1 MMIDVLAYAPTRA
14 IGLAFIASVGVAE
27 MRDGVL
33 FPLVQAQI
41 TTSDNWNCAGR
52 PGWYVNVRYYGDTAL
67 ALLNGGDPNSADLFE
82 RAPGL
87 LAITEAR
94 TGEPMMWTALSD
106 DPVPPGYENSDGVRL
121 YDPAL
126 IATPANV
133 WA

>member
-1 MMIDVLAYAPTRA
+1 MMITVLAYAPTKQ
-14 IGLAFIASVGVAE
+14 IGLAFIAAVGVAE
-27 MRDGVL
+27 EQNNAL
-33 FPLVQAQI
+33 IPTVQARI
-41 TTSDNWNCAGR
+41 TTSDDWPCAGKL
-52 PGWYVNVRYYGDTAL
+52 GWYVNVSYHGDSAL
-67 ALLNGGDPNSADLFE
+67 ALTQGGDPSSPDLFE

-94 TGEPMMWTALSD
+94 TGEPMIWTALSD